1 MKNVVSIDTMCLFT
15 FLHVLSQF
23 IAVGNDDREKLK
35 VKEKRK
41 TVKVLKGSESKSS

>member
-1 MKNVVSIDTMCLFT
+1 MDAICLLT
-15 FLHVLSQF
+15 FLRVLSHF

-41 TVKVLKGSESKSS
+41 TVKVLKESESKSS